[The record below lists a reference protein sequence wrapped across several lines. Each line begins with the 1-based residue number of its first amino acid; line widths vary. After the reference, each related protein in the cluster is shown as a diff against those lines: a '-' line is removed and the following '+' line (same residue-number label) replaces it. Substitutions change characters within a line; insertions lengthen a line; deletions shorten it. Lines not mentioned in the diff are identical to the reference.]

1 MSIIE
6 TMKASTFAVNVC
18 FRHAITVLVPSNAQ
32 GGVGGEGGGGGGG
45 GVSPLEVYERVGKS
59 VIAFWERI

>member
-32 GGVGGEGGGGGGG
+32 GGVGG
-45 GVSPLEVYERVGKS
+45 VSPLEVYERVGKS